1 MKIKKYIYL
10 TLMLLATL
18 LPTSCRDEYETLST
32 GGGNDKVNWNISVT
46 LPGATTQSTR
56 AFGDSTFTFENLY
69 AAVFVEIQ
77 GTYYFNEL
85 VPAGN
90 SEPTRNPDTQ
100 CWEFG
105 LTLNKTTEPTR
116 IHLIANYPNL
126 TMGFGEEGQLIG
138 RLETDDVNNPG
149 GHDVYWNCVNMPE
162 GIAEE
167 KVKQVQMVPLVR
179 NYAQIQ
185 LKKKSGIDN
194 FKITSYALY
203 NTPKHGTVAP
213 YNPTGETV
221 FADYLNDAIEDG
233 KECYVMKYT
242 TGSKTGQIVNKP
254 KDDYLKKIQN
264 GDKINY
270 VMEDNEGKYTFTC
283 QPYDTLLYSQ
293 GYEGNEPYDDGTF
306 LVTDLDWKEVTDAS
320 DIPVTYIYERS
331 NREATKPTSIIV
343 AGKYDILNNGK
354 DLNDEPVSYYKLD
367 FIYENTIA
375 GTKVRYNLLR
385 NFIYTMNI
393 TKVTGPGYET
403 PTEAINKPASNN
415 IGGDALAKDYTNI
428 SNGAAQL
435 FVSTTYV
442 LFTNNKP
449 VDIYY
454 KYIPNIEN
462 IAITNN
468 GAVNMDAKAGNVL
481 NVDAVRANSDET
493 SGMYTGWR
501 KVTLTPK
508 NPSTEAQYQEITFAA
523 GDLQRSVEMLLRTP
537 YTMYLDVPEEV
548 AKTTK
553 TPLDVDITLP
563 ASGIPTSIFP
573 LRMFISSERNTI
585 YPNYGSF
592 IPAESQGG
600 KYGFIRE
607 ISLDEYNTTEVI
619 TIGTA
624 KYKVFN
630 SDFLTNCQASATTV
644 YADNEY
650 FNRASDGFL
659 NPDNMS
665 IKIPNTLPVTI
676 AKINDKYPEKIYN
689 GGTNNGTE
697 SVTVT
702 LGNTNLGTIYI
713 DADNVT
719 DIAILANTS
728 AFKDT
733 DVLTFTFQDYS
744 VKAGSDERDKYV
756 TYTASCT
763 VAQLKNGNTLNFT
776 RKRRTTLEIATTQ
789 AVTVETKRF
798 TSGWNSTTVY
808 PNKLQTNGTETVNVT
823 VTRGNTTI
831 AESNNTVKIDK
842 DNVTT
847 GVTLNSIGEYEFEDS
862 DIVTFTFTDKYPTS
876 ATYNYG
882 NWSYNWSGSNAT
894 YTYTCTVK
902 ELEDGTTL
910 NFTKPKTEIVIPTTQ
925 VVSVETR
932 QFTSGWNST
941 TVYPYTLQTQNNGKE
956 TVNVTVTRGSTT
968 IAQST
973 NTVKIDKDNVTTGV
987 TLTGNFANDDVITFT
1002 FTDRYPTNA
1011 TYTQSGW
1018 NGSWSYTFSN
1028 VGTTAT
1034 YTYECTVEE
1043 FEQGVTLAFTTDAF

>member
-1 MKIKKYIYL
+1 MKIKKHIYL
-10 TLMLLATL
+10 ILMLLATL
-18 LPTSCRDEYETLST
+18 LPTGCRDEYETLST
-32 GGGNDKVNWNISVT
+32 SSDSNKVNWNISVI
-46 LPGATTQSTR
+46 LPGANAQSTR
-56 AFGDSTFTFENLY
+56 AFGSGSEAFEFESLY

-90 SEPTRNPDTQ
+90 SVPTWDDFGQ
-100 CWEFG
+100 CWKFG

-138 RLETDDVNNPG
+138 RLETDDTNNNN
-149 GHDVYWNCVNMPE
+149 GHDVYWNCVNLPD
-162 GIAEE
+162 GIAEGYE
-167 KVKQVQMVPLVR
+167 TQVQMVPLVR

-185 LKKKSGIDN
+185 LDKKNGVDN
-194 FKITSYALY
+194 FKITSYAIY
-203 NTPKHGTVAP
+203 NVPKHGTVAP
-213 YNPTGETV
+213 YNPNGETV
-221 FADYLNDAIEDG
+221 FAKYLNETTVEG
-233 KECYVMKYT
+233 KECYVLKYT
-242 TGSKTGQIVNKP
+242 SGSKVDETVNKP
-254 KDDYLKKIQN
+254 KDDYLTMTEVTDDISNSTEKF
-264 GDKINY
+264 Y
-270 VMEDNEGKYTFTC
+270 VMKDNFGTYKYVC
-283 QPYDTLLYSQ
+283 QSYDNILKQ
-293 GYEGNEPYDDGTF
+293 GYEGNEPYDDGT
-306 LVTDLDWKEVTDAS
+306 LLETKLNWIAVS
-320 DIPVTYIYERS
+320 DENNIPATYIYERS
-331 NREATKPTSIIV
+331 NRQATNPTSIIV
-343 AGKYDILNNGK
+343 EGKYDTDK
-354 DLNDEPVSYYKLD
+354 DKNFDEEEVSYYKLD
-367 FIYENTIA
+367 FIYDNTDA

-462 IAITNN
+462 IAITEN

-523 GDLQRSVEMLLRTP
+523 GGLQRTTEMLLRTP

-585 YPNYGSF
+585 YPDYGTF

-607 ISLDEYNTTEVI
+607 ISLDEYNTTEVK
-619 TIGTA
+619 TIGTS

-676 AKINDKYPEKIYN
+676 AKVNDKYPEKIYN

-702 LGNTNLGTIYI
+702 LGNTTLGTIYI

-789 AVTVETKRF
+789 DVIVERNNSRYPRRIYN
-798 TSGWNSTTVY
+798 SGSN
-808 PNKLQTNGTETVNVT
+808 NGTETVNVT

-831 AESNNTVKIDK
+831 AQSTNTVKI
-842 DNVTT
+842 NATTVTT

-862 DIVTFTFTDKYPTS
+862 DIVTFTFTDQYRQS
-876 ATYNYG
+876 NS
-882 NWSYNWSGSNAT
+882 WSSSEVT
-894 YTYTCTVK
+894 YTATCTVK

-925 VVSVETR
+925 VVSVERR
-932 QFTSGWNST
+932 QFTSDRNST
-941 TVYPYTLQTQNNGKE
+941 NVYPNKLQTKNNGKE

-987 TLTGNFANDDVITFT
+987 TLTGNFKNDDIITFT
-1002 FTDRYPTNA
+1002 FTDSYPTGATYNYYNYNWSYTWSGSNA
-1011 TYTQSGW
+1011 TYT
-1018 NGSWSYTFSN
+1018 YK
-1028 VGTTAT
+1028 
-1034 YTYECTVEE
+1034 CTVEE
-1043 FEQGVTLAFTTDAF
+1043 FEQGVTLEFTTDAF